1 MSTIKIGVFGSC
13 PTRDIF
19 NSQINKN
26 YKDYFT
32 INLSYVN
39 NSIISNMQKPVPY
52 DKESIKILP
61 ENKENQSYSSFI
73 EKDLDKLFFDR
84 LSKADIEYLLID
96 NGLEVKWGLV
106 EFDDYIF
113 FNYPRYDKTEFF
125 ENIPNKRFI
134 TIQKDTNEF
143 MKLFKESYTKFF
155 DKMNDEYPDITVILN
170 PVREAYRVQKSDG
183 SIEEN
188 ENFKNRTDNHYLPLL
203 DSYIAKKFD
212 VEILEYNKDVLLDEN
227 HQWGLGPKH
236 YTADYYSDYTQQI
249 CQIDK
254 RNKLLSA
261 DEYKALN
268 ENIRRDRLNSHISK
282 AEYELELVEKD
293 KYVENI
299 KRDITSLK
307 SDVEYQKQLR
317 SQLESKN
324 NDLTNQLNKSSEKIA
339 SLEEDLQVTQN
350 SLNILMDNEYNPVE
364 LKKINQSQQEELSDL
379 KQEKLILLSLR
390 DKLVENNENL
400 KERNQK
406 LNDTIESIYSSN
418 SWKLT
423 SSFRNI
429 KRKF

>member
-19 NSQINKN
+19 NSSINKN

-39 NSIISNMQKPVPY
+39 NSIISNMQAPVPY
-52 DKESIKILP
+52 DSKSIKILP
-61 ENKENQSYSSFI
+61 ENKENESYSSFI

-84 LSKADIEYLLID
+84 LSRADIDYLLID
-96 NGLEVKWGLV
+96 AGLEVKWGLV
-106 EFDDYIF
+106 SFDDYIF

-125 ENIPNKRFI
+125 KNIPEKRFI
-134 TIQKDTNEF
+134 TIQDNTNEY
-143 MKLFKESYTKFF
+143 MKLFKKSYREFF
-155 DKMNDEYPDITVILN
+155 DVINDEYPNLTVILN

-188 ENFKNRTDNHYLPLL
+188 LEFKNRTDNHYLPLI

-212 VEILEYNKDVLLDEN
+212 VEILEYDKNVLLDEN

-236 YTADYYSDYTQQI
+236 YVEDYYTNYTNQI
-249 CQIDK
+249 CEIDQ
-254 RNKLLSA
+254 RNRLLSS
-261 DEYKALN
+261 DEYAKIN
-268 ENIRRDRLNSHISK
+268 ESIRKDRLNNHISM

-293 KYVENI
+293 KYVNEI
-299 KRDITSLK
+299 KKERD
-307 SDVEYQKQLR
+307 QLR
-317 SQLESKN
+317 SDLNSQIESKKQIESQKDELN
-324 NDLTNQLNKSSEKIA
+324 SKLSDANDRIQT
-339 SLEEDLQVTQN
+339 LEEDVRVSQESIDT
-350 SLNILMDNEYNPVE
+350 LMDDEFNPVE
-364 LKKINQSQQEELSDL
+364 LKIKNQEQQAELNNL
-379 KQEKLILLSLR
+379 KKEKVKLLGLR

-400 KERNQK
+400 KNRNQK

-423 SSFRNI
+423 SSLRNM
-429 KRKF
+429 KRKI

>member
-19 NSQINKN
+19 NSSINKN

-39 NSIISNMQKPVPY
+39 NSIISNMQEPVPY
-52 DKESIKILP
+52 DKQSIKILP
-61 ENKENQSYSSFI
+61 DNKENQSFSSFI

-84 LSKADIEYLLID
+84 LSRADIDYLLID
-96 NGLEVKWGLV
+96 AGLEVKWGLV
-106 EFDDYIF
+106 EFDNHIF

-125 ENIPNKRFI
+125 NNITNKRFI
-134 TIQKDTNEF
+134 TIQNDTNEY

-170 PVREAYRVQKSDG
+170 PVREAYRVLKSDG

-188 ENFKNRTDNHYLPLL
+188 TEFKNRTDNHYLPLI

-236 YTADYYSDYTQQI
+236 YVEDYYIDYTRQI
-249 CQIDK
+249 CEIDR
-254 RNKLLSA
+254 RNKLLAA
-261 DEYKALN
+261 DEYNELN
-268 ENIRRDRLNSHISK
+268 RTIRKDRLNNHIQK
-282 AEYELELVEKD
+282 AEYELELIEKD
-293 KYVENI
+293 KYVKEI
-299 KRDITSLK
+299 K
-307 SDVEYQKQLR
+307 KQLN
-317 SQLESKN
+317 SIKDDYDKQVEE
-324 NDLTNQLNKSSEKIA
+324 NKQIESEKVNLTDKLNSANDKINL
-339 SLEEDLQVTQN
+339 LEEDVKVTQQSIN
-350 SLNILMDNEYNPVE
+350 TIMADGLNPVE
-364 LKKINQSQQEELSDL
+364 LKRINRQQSDELKDL
-379 KQEKLILLSLR
+379 KEEKMILLSLR
-390 DKLVENNENL
+390 DKLVENNEDL

-406 LNDTIESIYSSN
+406 LNNTIESIYSSN

-423 SSFRNI
+423 SSLRNL
-429 KRKF
+429 KRKI

>member
-19 NSQINKN
+19 NSSINKN

-39 NSIISNMQKPVPY
+39 NSIISNMQEPVPY
-52 DKESIKILP
+52 DKQSIKILP
-61 ENKENQSYSSFI
+61 DNKENQSFSSFI

-84 LSKADIEYLLID
+84 LSRADIDYLLID
-96 NGLEVKWGLV
+96 AGLEVKWGLV
-106 EFDDYIF
+106 EFDNHIF

-125 ENIPNKRFI
+125 NNITNKRFI
-134 TIQKDTNEF
+134 TIQNDTNEY

-170 PVREAYRVQKSDG
+170 PVREAYRVLKSDG

-188 ENFKNRTDNHYLPLL
+188 TEFKNRTDNHYLPLI

-236 YTADYYSDYTQQI
+236 YVEDYYIDYTRQI
-249 CQIDK
+249 CEIDR
-254 RNKLLSA
+254 RNKLLAA
-261 DEYKALN
+261 DEYNELN
-268 ENIRRDRLNSHISK
+268 RTIRKDRLNNHIQK
-282 AEYELELVEKD
+282 AEYELELIEKD
-293 KYVENI
+293 KYVKEI
-299 KRDITSLK
+299 K
-307 SDVEYQKQLR
+307 KQLN
-317 SQLESKN
+317 SIKDDYDKQVEE
-324 NDLTNQLNKSSEKIA
+324 NKQIESEKVNLTDKLNSANDKINL
-339 SLEEDLQVTQN
+339 LEEDVKVTQQSIN
-350 SLNILMDNEYNPVE
+350 TIMADGLNPVE
-364 LKKINQSQQEELSDL
+364 LKRINREQSDELKDL
-379 KQEKLILLSLR
+379 KEEKMILLSLR
-390 DKLVENNENL
+390 DKLVENNEDL

-406 LNDTIESIYSSN
+406 LNNTIESIYSSN

-423 SSFRNI
+423 SSLRNL
-429 KRKF
+429 KRKI

>member
-19 NSQINKN
+19 NSSINKN

-39 NSIISNMQKPVPY
+39 NSIISNMQEPVPY
-52 DKESIKILP
+52 DKQSIKILP
-61 ENKENQSYSSFI
+61 DNKENQSFSSFI

-84 LSKADIEYLLID
+84 LSRADIDYLLID
-96 NGLEVKWGLV
+96 AGLEVKWGLV
-106 EFDDYIF
+106 EFDNHIF

-125 ENIPNKRFI
+125 NNITNKRFI
-134 TIQKDTNEF
+134 TIQNDTNEY

-170 PVREAYRVQKSDG
+170 PVREAYRVLKSDG

-188 ENFKNRTDNHYLPLL
+188 TEFKNRTDNHYLPLI

-236 YTADYYSDYTQQI
+236 YIEDYYIDYTRQI
-249 CQIDK
+249 CEIDR
-254 RNKLLSA
+254 RNKLLAA
-261 DEYKALN
+261 DEYNELN
-268 ENIRRDRLNSHISK
+268 RTIRKDRLNNHIQK
-282 AEYELELVEKD
+282 AEYELELIEKD
-293 KYVENI
+293 KYVKEI
-299 KRDITSLK
+299 K
-307 SDVEYQKQLR
+307 KQLN
-317 SQLESKN
+317 SIKDDYDKQVEE
-324 NDLTNQLNKSSEKIA
+324 NKQIESEKVNLTDKLNSANDKINL
-339 SLEEDLQVTQN
+339 LEEDVKVTQQSIN
-350 SLNILMDNEYNPVE
+350 TIMADGLNPVE
-364 LKKINQSQQEELSDL
+364 LKRINREQSDELKDL
-379 KQEKLILLSLR
+379 KEEKMILLSLR
-390 DKLVENNENL
+390 DKLVENNEDL

-406 LNDTIESIYSSN
+406 LNNTIESIYSSN

-423 SSFRNI
+423 SSLRNL
-429 KRKF
+429 KRKI

>member
-19 NSQINKN
+19 NSSINKN

-39 NSIISNMQKPVPY
+39 NSIISNMQEPVPY
-52 DKESIKILP
+52 DKQSIKILP
-61 ENKENQSYSSFI
+61 DNKENQSFSSFI

-84 LSKADIEYLLID
+84 LSRADIDYLLID
-96 NGLEVKWGLV
+96 AGLEVKWGLV
-106 EFDDYIF
+106 EFDNHIF

-125 ENIPNKRFI
+125 NNITNKRFI
-134 TIQKDTNEF
+134 TIQNDTNEY

-170 PVREAYRVQKSDG
+170 PVREAYRVLKSDG

-188 ENFKNRTDNHYLPLL
+188 TEFKNRTDNHYLPLI

-236 YTADYYSDYTQQI
+236 YVEDYYIDYTRQI
-249 CQIDK
+249 CEIDR
-254 RNKLLSA
+254 RNKLLAA
-261 DEYKALN
+261 DEYNDLN
-268 ENIRRDRLNSHISK
+268 MTIRKDRLNNHIQK
-282 AEYELELVEKD
+282 AEYELELIEKD
-293 KYVENI
+293 KYVKEI
-299 KRDITSLK
+299 K
-307 SDVEYQKQLR
+307 KQLN
-317 SQLESKN
+317 SIKDDYDKQVEE
-324 NDLTNQLNKSSEKIA
+324 NKQIESEKVNLTDKLNSANDKINL
-339 SLEEDLQVTQN
+339 LEEDVKVTQQSIN
-350 SLNILMDNEYNPVE
+350 TIMADGLNPVE
-364 LKKINQSQQEELSDL
+364 LKRINREQSDELKDL
-379 KQEKLILLSLR
+379 KEEKMILLSLR
-390 DKLVENNENL
+390 DKLVENNEDL

-406 LNDTIESIYSSN
+406 LNNTIESIYSSN

-423 SSFRNI
+423 SSLRNL
-429 KRKF
+429 KRKI

>member
-19 NSQINKN
+19 NSSINKN

-39 NSIISNMQKPVPY
+39 NSIISNMQEPVPY
-52 DKESIKILP
+52 DKQSIKILP
-61 ENKENQSYSSFI
+61 DNKENQSFSSFI

-84 LSKADIEYLLID
+84 LSRADIDYLLID
-96 NGLEVKWGLV
+96 AGLEVKWGLV
-106 EFDDYIF
+106 EFDNHIF

-125 ENIPNKRFI
+125 NNITNKRFI
-134 TIQKDTNEF
+134 TIQNDTNEY

-170 PVREAYRVQKSDG
+170 PVREAYRVLKSDG

-188 ENFKNRTDNHYLPLL
+188 TEFKNRTDNHYLPLI

-236 YTADYYSDYTQQI
+236 YVEDYYIDYTRQI
-249 CQIDK
+249 CEIDR
-254 RNKLLSA
+254 RNKLLAA
-261 DEYKALN
+261 DEYNDLN
-268 ENIRRDRLNSHISK
+268 RTIRKDRLNNHIQK
-282 AEYELELVEKD
+282 AEYELELTEKD
-293 KYVENI
+293 KYVKEIKKQLNNI
-299 KRDITSLK
+299 KDDYDK
-307 SDVEYQKQLR
+307 QVEENKQI
-317 SQLESKN
+317 E
-324 NDLTNQLNKSSEKIA
+324 SEKVNLTDKLNSANDKINL
-339 SLEEDLQVTQN
+339 LEEDVKVTQQSIN
-350 SLNILMDNEYNPVE
+350 TIMADGLNPVE
-364 LKKINQSQQEELSDL
+364 LKRINREQSDELKDL
-379 KQEKLILLSLR
+379 KEEKMILLSLR
-390 DKLVENNENL
+390 DKLVENNEDL

-406 LNDTIESIYSSN
+406 LNNTIESIYSSN

-423 SSFRNI
+423 SSLRNL
-429 KRKF
+429 KRKI

>member
-19 NSQINKN
+19 NSSINKN

-39 NSIISNMQKPVPY
+39 NSIISNMQEPVPY
-52 DKESIKILP
+52 DKQSIKILP
-61 ENKENQSYSSFI
+61 DNKENQSFSSFI

-84 LSKADIEYLLID
+84 LSRADIDYLLID
-96 NGLEVKWGLV
+96 AGLEVKWGLV
-106 EFDDYIF
+106 EFDNHIF

-125 ENIPNKRFI
+125 NNITNKRFI
-134 TIQKDTNEF
+134 TIQNDTNEY

-170 PVREAYRVQKSDG
+170 PVREAYRVLKSDG

-188 ENFKNRTDNHYLPLL
+188 TEFKNRTDNHYLPLI

-236 YTADYYSDYTQQI
+236 YVEDYYIDYTRQI
-249 CQIDK
+249 CEIDR
-254 RNKLLSA
+254 RNKLLAA
-261 DEYKALN
+261 DEYNDLN
-268 ENIRRDRLNSHISK
+268 MTIRKDRLNNHIQK
-282 AEYELELVEKD
+282 AEYELELIEKD
-293 KYVENI
+293 KYVKEI
-299 KRDITSLK
+299 K
-307 SDVEYQKQLR
+307 KQLN
-317 SQLESKN
+317 SIKDDYDKQVEE
-324 NDLTNQLNKSSEKIA
+324 NKQIESEKVNLTDKLNSANDKINL
-339 SLEEDLQVTQN
+339 LEEDVKVTRQSIN
-350 SLNILMDNEYNPVE
+350 TIMADGLNPVE
-364 LKKINQSQQEELSDL
+364 LKRINREQSDELKDL
-379 KQEKLILLSLR
+379 KEEKMILLSLR
-390 DKLVENNENL
+390 DKLVENNEDL

-406 LNDTIESIYSSN
+406 LNNTIESIYSSN

-423 SSFRNI
+423 SSLRNL
-429 KRKF
+429 KRKI

>member
-19 NSQINKN
+19 NSSINKN

-39 NSIISNMQKPVPY
+39 NSIISNMQEPVPY
-52 DKESIKILP
+52 DKQSIKILP
-61 ENKENQSYSSFI
+61 DNKENQSFSSFI

-84 LSKADIEYLLID
+84 LSRVDIDYLLID
-96 NGLEVKWGLV
+96 AGLEVKWGLV
-106 EFDDYIF
+106 EFDNHIF

-125 ENIPNKRFI
+125 NNITNKRFI
-134 TIQKDTNEF
+134 TIQNDTNEY

-170 PVREAYRVQKSDG
+170 PVREAYRVLKSDG

-188 ENFKNRTDNHYLPLL
+188 TEFKNRTDNHYLPLI

-236 YTADYYSDYTQQI
+236 YVEDYYIDYTRQI
-249 CQIDK
+249 CEIDR
-254 RNKLLSA
+254 RNKLLAA
-261 DEYKALN
+261 DEYNDLN
-268 ENIRRDRLNSHISK
+268 MTIRKDRLNNHIQK
-282 AEYELELVEKD
+282 AEYELELIEKD
-293 KYVENI
+293 KYVKEI
-299 KRDITSLK
+299 K
-307 SDVEYQKQLR
+307 KQLN
-317 SQLESKN
+317 SIKDDYDKQVEE
-324 NDLTNQLNKSSEKIA
+324 NKQIESEKVNLTDKLNSANDKINL
-339 SLEEDLQVTQN
+339 LEEDVKVTQQSIN
-350 SLNILMDNEYNPVE
+350 TIMADGLNPVE
-364 LKKINQSQQEELSDL
+364 LKRINREQSDELKDL
-379 KQEKLILLSLR
+379 KEEKMILLSLR
-390 DKLVENNENL
+390 DKLVENNEDL

-406 LNDTIESIYSSN
+406 LNNTIESIYSSN

-423 SSFRNI
+423 SSLRNL
-429 KRKF
+429 KRKI